1 MQPGTVSDEGAAA
14 LEYAGALA
22 VVALV
27 VALVLGAFTSA
38 GATVAQGVACGVG
51 EVLGQPADCP
61 EGWFPGTGPGDAA
74 RDQALLDRI
83 EALELY
89 AGSGQATQDLLDEAR
104 QALED
109 GHPELADQILDRLE
123 LYQDLASTEPRG
135 EYLRA
140 LFAASD
146 SEYQA
151 LMAEGTM
158 YFDGGAYNT
167 SYFQLEDPPG
177 GGVVVMDYFI
187 DSGTSG
193 GILSGD
199 DRDHA
204 DPLRGDVPLS
214 ESRMML
220 VVDLETGRGQVY
232 VTQTCT
238 AGIRVC
244 NEPRPNV
251 FDGSVFSND
260 TGTSPLLP
268 PLDHDYDI
276 ANQFDFSSADGGFQL
291 HYDALNGII
300 PVGSVDGTISV
311 HVGSDGQLHIGEDD
325 RDNYPSIGTYYYST
339 PGETQV
345 VDQTDQESVLCGAL
359 PVNLC

>member
-1 MQPGTVSDEGAAA
+1 MRTTTGDEGAAS
-14 LEYAGALA
+14 LEYAGVLA
-22 VVALV
+22 AVALV
-27 VALVLGAFTSA
+27 VAVVLGAFTPA

-51 EVLGQPADCP
+51 KVVGSQADCP
-61 EGWFPGTGPGDAA
+61 EGWFPGLGPGGSA
-74 RDQALLDRI
+74 QQQELLDRI
-83 EALELY
+83 GSLELY
-89 AGSGQATQDLLDEAR
+89 AGSGTATQELLDQAR
-104 QALED
+104 QAVQD
-109 GHPELADQILDRLE
+109 GHLARAEALLDQLA
-123 LYQDLASTEPRG
+123 LYEDLASSQPRG
-135 EYLRA
+135 EYLRD
-140 LFAASD
+140 LFGASD
-146 SEYQA
+146 AEFEA
-151 LMAEGTM
+151 LMGEGSI

-167 SYFQLEDPPG
+167 SYFQLQDPPG

-187 DSGTSG
+187 DSATSG
-193 GILSGD
+193 GILAGD

-204 DPLRGDVPLS
+204 DPLRGDVPLDG
-214 ESRMML
+214 SRMML

-232 VTQTCT
+232 VTETCT
-238 AGIRVC
+238 AGIRTC

-268 PLDHDYDI
+268 PLDNDYDI
-276 ANQFDFSSADGGFQL
+276 ANQFDVSAADGGFEL

-300 PVGSVDGTISV
+300 PVGSVDGTVSV
-311 HVGSDGQLHIGEDD
+311 HVGADGQLQIGEDD
-325 RDNYPSIGTYYYST
+325 RDTYPSIGTYYYST